1 MRADA
6 AEIGAAVF
14 VGRGR
19 HSLGEHIERR
29 AIQRCFRRRGFGRRR
44 LWRGRGSRFLSFA
57 GYIEHVEIN
66 ELVASGDE
74 RARCLALPK
83 TIDGDA
89 LLTDAGSE
97 ASKVTVARDDAEAGE
112 AAGIE
117 QVHGVDDHRAIGR
130 VLAGGVS
137 ELLDRLD

>member
-1 MRADA
+1 MRTNA

-19 HSLGEHIERR
+19 NSLGEHIERS

-44 LWRGRGSRFLSFA
+44 LWRGAGSRFLPFA
-57 GYIEHVEIN
+57 GHVEHVEIN

-74 RARCLALPK
+74 RAGCLAFPK

-89 LLTDAGSE
+89 LLADAGSE
-97 ASKVTVARDDAEAGE
+97 ASKVTVARDNAEAGK
-112 AAGIE
+112 AA
-117 QVHGVDDHRAIGR
+117 
-130 VLAGGVS
+130 S
-137 ELLDRLD
+137 